1 MGAITGKDMRGDR
14 ILPFW
19 LEQGI
24 ESSLRDTEEDIPVVS
39 FTAMSSAQAQRIG
52 PSHVASPVVLTPTE
66 GSSPATPGMR
76 GGGGK
81 GPFADLDKFY
91 ADEEDEEEDA
101 DEEEET
107 DEDEEASEEESDDDG
122 HPGEHEGGEEEE
134 EEEDG
139 DDDESEEES
148 DENEHNG
155 HPRQHA

>member
-24 ESSLRDTEEDIPVVS
+24 KSSLRDTEEDIPVVS

-52 PSHVASPVVLTPTE
+52 SSHIASPIVLTPTE
-66 GSSPATPGMR
+66 GTSPATSGMR

-91 ADEEDEEEDA
+91 ADEEDEDGEEDEDT
-101 DEEEET
+101 DEEEE
-107 DEDEEASEEESDDDG
+107 DGEEESNSEG
-122 HPGEHEGGEEEE
+122 QPGEHEGGEEEQDEDDDDDDDGSE
-134 EEEDG
+134 EETE
-139 DDDESEEES
+139 DDESS
-148 DENEHNG
+148 GN
-155 HPRQHA
+155 PQQHA